1 MDPATSLREM
11 VQALLREVSA
21 LRAENW
27 ELRQRLEEADET
39 IRLLKR
45 RLYAAKR
52 ERFVSDPPGQQSLFA
67 ASGAGD
73 EASSGAESPDDQG
86 DERDSESPSQRERRR
101 RSHRRLNI
109 RMSGIP
115 RRTVEHKLTG
125 EARNCRCCGGE
136 RAEFGERVSRQIEIE
151 PARIYVREDK
161 TYSYSCHACR
171 SASPV
176 EKTRTPPSAL
186 SKGIFGPSVAA
197 LVAEMKYA
205 RHLPLYR
212 QQEMLLGPLRQW
224 VSRPHLS
231 NLLRRTAEGLKPL
244 AELMRRRILSGGLL
258 HLDETTIKMLVRGK
272 AKAVTAYL
280 WGYHGGV
287 EQPYVYFDFRPGRGR
302 DGPLEI
308 LGDYRGFIVTDGYEV
323 YHALARQSL
332 GGLVHA
338 CCWAHV
344 RREFVDAG
352 AVTSDPVVTN
362 ILVLIQKLYDLE
374 DRARDWSH
382 EARLDLRQRE
392 SAPLLAGIQRRLEE
406 VMPALRPTSKL
417 YQAVQYTLNRW
428 KELNVFLT
436 DGRVPID
443 NTLLERNFKAV
454 AAGRKNYLFL
464 GNETAGPTTAILYTI
479 VRNAAN
485 HSLDIRT
492 YLQDV
497 LERVPVLVDQGHPLD
512 DLLPDRW
519 ASANPGK
526 VLLNRDLENHQASER
541 KARKRIARR
550 TVSA

>member
-1 MDPATSLREM
+1 MDPTTSLREM
-11 VQALLREVSA
+11 VQALLREVAA
-21 LRAENW
+21 LRAENR

-52 ERFVSDPPGQQSLFA
+52 ERFVSDPPGQQSLF
-67 ASGAGD
+67 GQPGP
-73 EASSGAESPDDQG
+73 EEVAESPDAHG
-86 DERDSESPSQRERRR
+86 DECDPEPPTQRERRR

-109 RMSGIP
+109 PMDGIP
-115 RRTVEHKLTG
+115 HQTVEHRLTG
-125 EARNCRCCGGE
+125 EERNCRCCGRE
-136 RAEFGERVSRQIEIE
+136 RVEFGEQVSRQIEIE

-176 EKTRTPPSAL
+176 EKTCTPPSAL
-186 SKGIFGPSVAA
+186 SKGIFGPSVPA

-224 VSRPHLS
+224 VSRPHLCY
-231 NLLRRTAEGLKPL
+231 LLRRTAEGLKPL
-244 AELMRRRILSGGLL
+244 AELMRRRILSSCLL
-258 HLDETTIKMLVRGK
+258 HLDETTIKMLVRGQNK
-272 AKAVTAYL
+272 AATAYL
-280 WGYHGGV
+280 WGYHGGMD
-287 EQPYVYFDFRPGRGR
+287 QPYVYFDFRPGRGR
-302 DGPLEI
+302 DGPMEI

-362 ILVLIQKLYDLE
+362 ILVLIQKLYEVE
-374 DRARDWSH
+374 DQARDWSP
-382 EARLDLRQRE
+382 EVRLALRQRE
-392 SAPLLAGIQRRLEE
+392 STTLVARIKVRLEE

-428 KELNVFLT
+428 EELGVFLT

-464 GNETAGPTTAILYTI
+464 GRETAGPTTAILYTL

-485 HSLDIRT
+485 HSLDIRC

-497 LERVPVLVDQGHPLD
+497 LERVPVLVDRGLPLD
-512 DLLPDRW
+512 ELLPDRW
-519 ASANPGK
+519 ALANPDK
-526 VLLNRDLENHQASER
+526 VLLNRDLENQKARQR
-541 KARKRIARR
+541 KAKKRIKRR
-550 TVSA
+550 AALA